1 MRRRGVILVVVLG
14 LATAA
19 CGGGQRSGSAGGGV
33 LFDQACGHCH
43 TLSGANVPSHQ
54 GGDLLTVHL
63 KRSLLMQFA
72 REMPVRQPLTRG
84 ELAAIVDYVLAAQR
98 RAR

>member
-1 MRRRGVILVVVLG
+1 MRYRRLIVVVVLG

-19 CGGGQRSGSAGGGV
+19 CGGDQRSASAGGGV

-43 TLSGANVPSHQ
+43 TLSGVNTPSHQ

-63 KRSLLMQFA
+63 RRSLLVQFA

-84 ELAAIVDYVLAAQR
+84 ELTAIVDYILAAQR